1 MTLILSFLFSRDD
14 LPKLTKRKL
23 KKTGEKESPKGK
35 KWKETTGEQFLGS
48 TKRVICL
55 VEEENIGDFSK
66 EITED
71 EVETISLEE
80 QNVGKCSELFGP
92 LSSDEEENLTE
103 FFKDFP
109 IFSRK
114 IGGYGAAEV
123 IDVLL
128 KVDHYILNMY
138 VQLFLYS
145 VKRMP
150 HF

>member
-1 MTLILSFLFSRDD
+1 MKKKILEIFL
-14 LPKLTKRKL
+14 
-23 KKTGEKESPKGK
+23 
-35 KWKETTGEQFLGS
+35 
-48 TKRVICL
+48 
-55 VEEENIGDFSK
+55 K

-103 FFKDFP
+103 FFKHFP

-128 KVDHYILNMY
+128 KVDHYTQYVCPNVPLQCEENATCLVDTDKLRRFSDMTVDDNGLWRRPSGSNLYIKKTERGYQSSRY
-138 VQLFLYS
+138 VQQKYDF
-145 VKRMP
+145 
-150 HF
+150 